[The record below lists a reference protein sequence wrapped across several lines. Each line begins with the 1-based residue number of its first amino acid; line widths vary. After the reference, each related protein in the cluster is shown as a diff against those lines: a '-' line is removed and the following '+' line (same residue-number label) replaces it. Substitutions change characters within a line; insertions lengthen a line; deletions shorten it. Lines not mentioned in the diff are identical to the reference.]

1 MSVRSSHAPTNAIG
15 GFQTYGLFGGAALG
29 GVVGVLVSG
38 PNFFVWSPVQ
48 SIGVIA
54 GFTIGAAAIGYLF
67 VGLAAGGFAGSDAS
81 AWGHGEKSGFVGGSE
96 FADGADGSVG
106 GD

>member
-1 MSVRSSHAPTNAIG
+1 MSVRSSQVPTNTTG
-15 GFQTYGLFGGAALG
+15 RYQTYGLFGGAALG

-38 PNFFVWSPVQ
+38 PNFFVWTLAQ

-54 GFTIGAAAIGYLF
+54 GSVIGAAAIGYLF
-67 VGLAAGGFAGSDAS
+67 VGLAVGGLAGSDPS
-81 AWGHGEKSGFVGGSE
+81 AGGHEETSGFVGGGGS
-96 FADGADGSVG
+96 ADGADSPGG

>member
-1 MSVRSSHAPTNAIG
+1 MSVPSSQAPTKTIG
-15 GFQTYGLFGGAALG
+15 RFRTYGLFGGAALG

-38 PNFFVWSPVQ
+38 SNFFVWSPAK

-54 GFTIGAAAIGYLF
+54 GLAIGAAAIGYLL
-67 VGLAAGGFAGSDAS
+67 VGLAAGGLAGSDAS
-81 AWGHGEKSGFVGGSE
+81 VWGHGEKSGFVGGSE
-96 FADGADGSVG
+96 FADGAEALVG